1 LIGLI
6 NYFKMATTLEE
17 LNILIADIEAEYQG
31 IPFLIFTGEHQGNL
45 WVQVGTE
52 RPDTYTKEIG
62 IGKGG
67 KEYVSSYATHDE
79 VIKKIFGLVMKYVE
93 HEAREGFKWR
103 GRRVFNPHVTIEAL
117 HSIALKSNWRE

>member
-1 LIGLI
+1 
-6 NYFKMATTLEE
+6 MATTLEE